1 MQTKRKIT
9 LIAILSV
16 IFAIATTLLC
26 LQPSKLGATNGI
38 YDGNFTAYAQTD
50 ESLGEIK
57 GMTSADGNYLLLA
70 TSLKISN
77 FEDYSAVGYEIEQ
90 DGVMLTGDNLC
101 TPNYYTGITFRTGD
115 DTTKTLTMQE
125 IFGDSA
131 TGMIVAEI
139 AFSDCADYTIK
150 PFLLANDGTSKTYGT
165 TFEGVREKNDFKFEA
180 ECSVVTADNKVSVG
194 TEGKGVVA
202 TNNPSGGMFVSGIK
216 NAVEAKL
223 EFNVTSS
230 GNAKATMVACMGLR
244 EWQLV
249 MSRVFTLTVNGQ
261 EVAIGEDVIFP
272 VADGVKFWDWTEV
285 EICKIDLVKGAN
297 TIAFEKKAGLGDGV
311 GNGLNFDYITLT
323 TAANLQWTS
332 EVEKGHTFDSEWTL
346 QTAPTYENVG
356 VVQQYCS
363 TCRAT
368 QTAGIPAVSVEN
380 GYVKG
385 ATTIDTIA
393 WTYNYNGYNVNIT
406 LPNNELE
413 VSKYFI
419 AEINPFTEENGG
431 DATGIALANGANGIF
446 YEKSYGKTFKLTV
459 NVKEATTV
467 KFYLTANARYQ
478 TKTANSLVT
487 EVTVN
492 GSTDGVT
499 RIDSEMPITGEG
511 SAAWNTKNA
520 VDLLIAKIDL
530 EVGTNVITFTRGT
543 SSGNDNNINI
553 AGVVFEATT
562 LVNLGET
569 STAKYAFTVANNN
582 PFAAENGGNAGGLSV
597 VNHATY
603 GKFYEQSQ
611 LKTFTITIN
620 VEEATT
626 VKFYLIANARYQ
638 TVSANGLVT
647 EITLNG
653 STDGV
658 TRVDSAMPIT
668 GEGGAAWNTANS
680 AEVLFATLELKA
692 GTNVITFTRGTGAGD
707 TCNINIAGVAFVA
720 TTEVKLGAAE

>member
-180 ECSVVTADNKVSVG
+180 ECAVVTADNKVSVG
-194 TEGKGVVA
+194 TEGKGVVV

-249 MSRVFTLTVNGQ
+249 MSNVFTLTVNGQ

-272 VADGVKFWDWTEV
+272 VADGVRYWDWTEV

-332 EVEKGHTFDSEWTL
+332 EVEKGHTFEGEWTL

-368 QTAGIPAVSVEN
+368 QTAEIPAVSVEN

-393 WTYNYNGYNVNIT
+393 WTYNYNGSNVNIT
-406 LPNNELE
+406 LPNNEL
-413 VSKYFI
+413 VTTTYTI
-419 AEINPFTEENGG
+419 ADNNPFVVENGG
-431 DATGIALANGANGIF
+431 DANGLSVISSGNGVF
-446 YEKSYGKTFKLTV
+446 YEATYGKTFKLTV
-459 NVKEATTV
+459 NVEDACEVDFYMLTTTR
-467 KFYLTANARYQ
+467 FDGLTTNN
-478 TKTANSLVT
+478 TVT
-487 EVTVN
+487 EITLN
-492 GSTDGVT
+492 GSTEGVVRKNNT
-499 RIDSEMPITGEG
+499 ITNIGG
-511 SAAWNTKNA
+511 WKVANAATVHFA
-520 VDLLIAKIDL
+520 RLSLVA
-530 EVGTNVITFTRGT
+530 GTNVITFTRN
-543 SSGNDNNINI
+543 SKVENANNFNL
-553 AGVVFEATT
+553 AGIVFKALNE
-562 LVNLGET
+562 VSLG
-569 STAKYAFTVANNN
+569 AGLKYSFTVAQNN

-597 VNHATY
+597 VNHTTY

-626 VKFYLIANARYQ
+626 VEFYLLANARYQ

-668 GEGGAAWNTANS
+668 GKDGAAWNTANS

-692 GTNVITFTRGTGAGD
+692 GTNVITFTRGTGDGN